1 MSVLKQFDVS
11 WTGFF
16 VTLAF
21 LVGLLF
27 LRRLL
32 PPDQSR
38 RGRWALLLLA
48 LSLILRLTAGGLEA
62 VDPGAASVV
71 AFVAVMFMAF
81 GVTGVLTLVMF
92 DLILGR
98 TKIRVPPTLRDLLQA
113 LVFAV
118 LIIAILKRRGTDV
131 TSLVTGS
138 AVVTAVIGLA
148 LQSTI
153 SNLFAGLSLQM
164 DRTISIGDW
173 VHIGQRV
180 GRITQIK
187 WRSTFLVTRDGD
199 NVIVPNSALLAGEV
213 INYSKPTNEHRCH
226 AKVGFHYRHPPNEV
240 KQVLLEA
247 VNGTPGVLAT
257 PEPAAMPIE
266 FGDSAIIY
274 DLLYWIGD
282 IGRESAIAGEVNTR
296 IWYAARRADLEIPF
310 PIRSIYMTEVRE
322 DQAERERKREL
333 IERREV
339 IKNNQLFRELEPQD
353 HELLARFTKIRHFA
367 GGELIIRQGEA
378 GDSLYILHSGGVSVR
393 LEVEGAERE
402 VAVLQPGDFFGEMS
416 LMTGEPRRA
425 TCAALGDVET
435 YVVDQRALR
444 EVLAVR
450 PEVAERVAKVLAE
463 RQMSLAGERDNLS
476 AEAAARRAAEN
487 SSRLLAKVR
496 DFFNLA

>member
-11 WTGFF
+11 WIGFF
-16 VTLAF
+16 VTLGF

-48 LSLILRLTAGGLEA
+48 LSLILRLTAGGLQA
-62 VDPGAASVV
+62 VDSGAASVV

-81 GVTGVLTLVMF
+81 GVTGVLTLVVF
-92 DLILGR
+92 DLILGH

-187 WRSTFLVTRDGD
+187 WRSTFMVTRDGD
-199 NVIVPNSALLAGEV
+199 NVIVPNGALLASEV
-213 INYSKPTNEHRCH
+213 IN
-226 AKVGFHYRHPPNEV
+226 
-240 KQVLLEA
+240 
-247 VNGTPGVLAT
+247 
-257 PEPAAMPIE
+257 
-266 FGDSAIIY
+266 
-274 DLLYWIGD
+274 
-282 IGRESAIAGEVNTR
+282 
-296 IWYAARRADLEIPF
+296 
-310 PIRSIYMTEVRE
+310 
-322 DQAERERKREL
+322 
-333 IERREV
+333 
-339 IKNNQLFRELEPQD
+339 
-353 HELLARFTKIRHFA
+353 
-367 GGELIIRQGEA
+367 
-378 GDSLYILHSGGVSVR
+378 
-393 LEVEGAERE
+393 
-402 VAVLQPGDFFGEMS
+402 
-416 LMTGEPRRA
+416 
-425 TCAALGDVET
+425 
-435 YVVDQRALR
+435 
-444 EVLAVR
+444 
-450 PEVAERVAKVLAE
+450 
-463 RQMSLAGERDNLS
+463 
-476 AEAAARRAAEN
+476 
-487 SSRLLAKVR
+487 
-496 DFFNLA
+496 